1 MKILGIETSC
11 DETGAAIVE
20 DGKRIVSNVVAS
32 SEELH
37 KKYGG
42 IIPEVAARQQVQSL
56 IPVLH
61 QAKSTDFDAIAVTVG
76 PGLLGSLLIGVESAK
91 ALSLA
96 WEKPLVPVNHLIG
109 HIYANWLVSTPLLP
123 AVVLVVSG
131 GHTDLL
137 LMKSHTEM
145 VYLGGTRD
153 DAAGEAFDKTARLLG
168 LPYPGGPAIAQ
179 LAQKGN
185 PKTFPLPRPLLH
197 SHTYDMSFSGLK
209 TAVLHVA
216 LHLSE
221 KEKGNQKEDL
231 AASVEEAIVDILC
244 TKVQQAAEEFHPASC
259 ILGGGVA
266 ANATLK
272 KRMMTLPLPVFIPP
286 PELCT
291 DNAAKIATAAY
302 YHFNPIPWEDIFVS
316 PSLSI
321 L

>member
-145 VYLGGTRD
+145 VYLGGTLD

-185 PKTFPLPRPLLH
+185 PKTFPLPRPLL
-197 SHTYDMSFSGLK
+197 
-209 TAVLHVA
+209 
-216 LHLSE
+216 
-221 KEKGNQKEDL
+221 
-231 AASVEEAIVDILC
+231 
-244 TKVQQAAEEFHPASC
+244 
-259 ILGGGVA
+259 
-266 ANATLK
+266 
-272 KRMMTLPLPVFIPP
+272 
-286 PELCT
+286 
-291 DNAAKIATAAY
+291 
-302 YHFNPIPWEDIFVS
+302 
-316 PSLSI
+316 
-321 L
+321 